1 MKTNQMQMVL
11 GLLLVGFVMAGCKT
25 NPVTGKKELVLIPE
39 SQEIA
44 MGVQNA
50 PEFENEFKGKVAND
64 TVQQYVSRV
73 GQKIAA
79 HADRKMPYEYAV
91 LQSDVP
97 NAFALPGGKIY
108 ITAGLLSRMT
118 NERQLAAVLGHETVH
133 VSAGHSVQSLQN
145 QIGASVLAEIAEK
158 AVGSKY
164 GGAAG
169 TATKFVGGMAN
180 LKYSRNDEYE
190 ADRYGIVYM
199 ARAGYNPWGMPELLQ
214 VLQDMS
220 DSEPSRWA
228 EMMQT
233 HPLTSK
239 RIEKAREE
247 VKSNFSKYSADEA
260 DPQAGDF
267 MKMRNLLAETLK
279 KSTSE

>member
-1 MKTNQMQMVL
+1 MKTNRMQIVGSMVVM
-11 GLLLVGFVMAGCKT
+11 GLLAAGCQT
-25 NPVTGKKELVLIPE
+25 NPVTGEKELRLIPE

-50 PEFENEFKGKVAND
+50 PEFEKEFAGKVPND
-64 TVQQYVSRV
+64 TVQQYVSMV

-108 ITAGLLSRMT
+108 ITAGLLSRMS

-145 QIGASVLAEIAEK
+145 QIGASVVVEIAQRAAGQYGS
-158 AVGSKY
+158 AV
-164 GGAAG
+164 G
-169 TATKFVGGMAN
+169 TATKFVAGMAN
-180 LKYSRNDEYE
+180 MKYSRNDEYE
-190 ADRYGIVYM
+190 ADKYGIVYM
-199 ARAGYNPWGMPELLQ
+199 VRAGYNPWGMPELLQ
-214 VLQDMS
+214 VLLDMS
-220 DSEPSRWA
+220 DSEPGRWS

-239 RIEKAREE
+239 RIEKAKEE
-247 VKSNFSKYSADEA
+247 VQSNHSKFSASEA
-260 DPQAGDF
+260 DPQAGEF
-267 MKMRNLLAETLK
+267 VKMRNLLMETLQ
-279 KSTSE
+279 KSTAK

>member
-1 MKTNQMQMVL
+1 MKTNRMQVVGSMVVM
-11 GLLLVGFVMAGCKT
+11 GLLAAGCQT
-25 NPVTGKKELVLIPE
+25 NPVTGEKELRLIPE

-50 PEFENEFKGKVAND
+50 PEFEKEFEGKVPND
-64 TVQQYVSRV
+64 TVQQYVSMV

-108 ITAGLLSRMT
+108 ITAGLLSRMS

-145 QIGASVLAEIAEK
+145 QIGASVVVEIAQRAAGQYGS
-158 AVGSKY
+158 AV
-164 GGAAG
+164 G
-169 TATKFVGGMAN
+169 TATKFVAGMAN

-190 ADRYGIVYM
+190 ADKYGIVYM
-199 ARAGYNPWGMPELLQ
+199 VRAGYNPWGMPELLQ
-214 VLQDMS
+214 VLLDMS
-220 DSEPSRWA
+220 DSEPGRWA

-239 RIEKAREE
+239 RIEKAKEE
-247 VKSNFSKYSADEA
+247 VQANHSKFSASEP
-260 DPQAGDF
+260 DPQAGEF
-267 MKMRNLLAETLK
+267 MKMRNLLMETLQ
-279 KSTSE
+279 KSTAK